1 MGRFGALAVS
11 GPGGGVPT
19 DLDLDTLELFTRF
32 FTLEE
37 LIADFHLLDLSVREL
52 TVLKIAFLHE
62 IARQVAE
69 DSTLRNAVRTRL
81 EAVMDA
87 IRPSTAT

>member
-1 MGRFGALAVS
+1 MGRYGALAVS
-11 GPGGGVPT
+11 VPGSPT
-19 DLDLDTLELFTRF
+19 DLDLDTLELFARF

-62 IARQVAE
+62 IARQLAE
-69 DSTLRNAVRTRL
+69 QPTLRDSVRTRIG
-81 EAVMDA
+81 EVMDA
-87 IRPSTAT
+87 LRPPTST